1 MNKSKIINRLK
12 KYFEF
17 KSYFAV
23 ISIIVCIIG
32 ILYLNYEMNDKNI
45 IFDIFQK
52 IYLMPFK
59 LTLIF
64 SLVLSI
70 FGFVSNSKSFFYLN
84 NIGMLLSLVIYSNQW
99 FLIIILI
106 ALYSFSAN
114 EIKNKNK
121 LKKELLNI
129 EIVSAYIVEKNLNN
143 KIDVELIKQLSYQK
157 K

>member
-1 MNKSKIINRLK
+1 MNKIKTNLN

-23 ISIIVCIIG
+23 ISIIICIIG
-32 ILYLNYEMNDKNI
+32 ILYVDYEMNDKNF

-70 FGFVSNSKSFFYLN
+70 FGFVSNSKYFFYLN
-84 NIGMLLSLVIYSNQW
+84 NIGMTLSLIIYSNQW

-106 ALYSFSAN
+106 ALYSCSAH
-114 EIKNKNK
+114 EINNKNK

-143 KIDVELIKQLSYQK
+143 KIDVELIKQLSYK
-157 K
+157 KK